1 MTRDQVRDL
10 EQRVRLAKENVEA
23 IRRSMEEWSHTSLYQ
38 RKEDKNNTLLNL
50 EVGTLKIQHFFYR
63 IEENYI

>member
-50 EVGTLKIQHFFYR
+50 EVGTLKIQHFFLR
-63 IEENYI
+63 E